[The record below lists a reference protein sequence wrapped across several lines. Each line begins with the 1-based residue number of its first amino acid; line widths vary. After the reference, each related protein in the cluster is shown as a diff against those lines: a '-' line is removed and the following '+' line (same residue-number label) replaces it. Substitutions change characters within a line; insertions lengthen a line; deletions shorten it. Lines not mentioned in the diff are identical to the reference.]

1 MLTNVV
7 PLWDTWNHSKHN
19 MIHGNSPTLGCNFTK
34 HLIKSPMEVHYITF
48 YSNLIRWIYAKIS
61 ILIIVMKRSIIFG
74 LIPNT
79 LSKVKNQIGTQ
90 PHLHVEMSLATL
102 VRESRSAW
110 IRRVLFI
117 SYNLGW
123 TKKGPFHKLQED
135 ETSVISRFIL
145 LWEITSSHTWITS
158 TS

>member
-1 MLTNVV
+1 MLTDLV
-7 PLWDTWNHSKHN
+7 PLWDTWNHCKHN

-34 HLIKSPMEVHYITF
+34 HIIKSTMEVRYITF
-48 YSNLIRWIYAKIS
+48 YSNVIRWIYAKIS

-90 PHLHVEMSLATL
+90 PHLHVEMSLVTL
-102 VRESRSAW
+102 VREFRSAW

-123 TKKGPFHKLQED
+123 TKKGPFYILRED

-145 LWEITSSHTWITS
+145 LWEITSRETWIMS